1 MDIVGTLKK
10 IVEEYQTESPMN
22 EPMLLALTAGFGNDY
37 ALAIKYLDEAIDETG
52 NFPEEKSFI
61 LFLKSIS
68 LSELDRNEEALS
80 VINLAIQFDSTN
92 ELNWSQKGDILHDL
106 DRQEGALKA
115 YEKSLELSEMDDQFK
130 DDVDT
135 ILNRA
140 DVLNHLERHEEALQ
154 EYERAE
160 KLDPYSTEVLFGKA
174 YELFELKKYQ
184 ESLSACEKGLS
195 VDRDDID
202 LVIHKGIVKLELGF
216 EEEALK
222 YFEKATVIDS
232 TDELAWYNK
241 ACALARLNKK
251 EEALD
256 ALTIATG
263 INPENKES
271 VVDEKDLENI
281 KKEERFTRIL
291 KQSL

>member
-22 EPMLLALTAGFGNDY
+22 EPLLLGLTAGFGDDY
-37 ALAIKYLDEAIDETG
+37 ALAIKYLDEAIDLQGTLD
-52 NFPEEKSFI
+52 EEKSFI
-61 LFLKSIS
+61 LFLKSVS
-68 LSELDRNEEALS
+68 LSNLGRYEDALS

-92 ELNWSQKGDILHDL
+92 QLNWSEKGDILHDL
-106 DRQEGALKA
+106 ERQEEALEA
-115 YEKSLELSEMDDQFK
+115 YEKSLELSKIEEQFEDDI
-130 DDVDT
+130 DT
-135 ILNRA
+135 VLNRA
-140 DVLNHLERHEEALQ
+140 DVLSHLERHEEALE
-154 EYERAE
+154 EYERSE

-184 ESLSACEKGLS
+184 ESLTVCEKGLS
-195 VDRDDID
+195 VDRDDLD

-232 TDELAWYNK
+232 ADELAWYNK
-241 ACALARLNKK
+241 ACALARLNRK

-263 INPENKES
+263 INSDYKES
-271 VVDEKDLENI
+271 IKDEKDLENI
-281 KKEERFTRIL
+281 KNEERFTRLL